1 MAMKLQ
7 KMTTTKE
14 LELTKLEQAIKIAL
28 EVHSGQVDKAGE
40 MYLLHPLR
48 LMFKFQT
55 EDERVVAVLHDV
67 VEDGEITLENLKL
80 LGFSDSV
87 VNAIDCLSRRKAE
100 KYGNFISRL
109 SINEIA
115 RKIKIEDIKD
125 NLDLT
130 RLNHIGEKEL
140 KRIEKYHHSLK
151 LLEGVQD
158 SRGRVE
164 CH

>member
-87 VNAIDCLSRRKAE
+87 VNAIDCLSRRKDE
-100 KYGNFISRL
+100 KYDNFISRL

-115 RKIKIEDIKD
+115 RRIKIEDIKD

-151 LLEGVQD
+151 LLLNCSGSD
-158 SRGRVE
+158 LT
-164 CH
+164 

>member
-1 MAMKLQ
+1 MLYYMAMKLQ

-67 VEDGEITLENLKL
+67 IED
-80 LGFSDSV
+80 
-87 VNAIDCLSRRKAE
+87 AIDCLSRRKYE
-100 KYGNFISRL
+100 KYENFISRL
-109 SINEIA
+109 SINQIA

-151 LLEGVQD
+151 LLLNC
-158 SRGRVE
+158 SRSDLT
-164 CH
+164 

>member
-1 MAMKLQ
+1 MALKLQ
-7 KMTTTKE
+7 KMTTTRE

-48 LMFKFQT
+48 LMFKFHT

-67 VEDGEITLENLKL
+67 IEDGEITLENLKL

-87 VNAIDCLSRRKAE
+87 VNAIDCLSRRKDE
-100 KYGNFISRL
+100 KYENFISRL
-109 SINEIA
+109 SIDKLA

-130 RLNHIGEKEL
+130 RLNYISDKEL
-140 KRIEKYHHSLK
+140 KRIEKYHRSLR
-151 LLEGVQD
+151 LLLNSDQD
-158 SRGRVE
+158 NSISSV
-164 CH
+164 